1 MDKQNKNINNNYG
14 ENAHL
19 KRRTKPYSSKIIPTI
34 GHPRRTTVMPPKK
47 HIVALALC
55 LWKKNLKVLCSP
67 MTQPKPEMNNICN
80 ES

>member
-1 MDKQNKNINNNYG
+1 MNKQNKNIDNNYG

-34 GHPRRTTVMPPKK
+34 GHPRTTTLMPPKK

-55 LWKKNLKVLCSP
+55 L
-67 MTQPKPEMNNICN
+67 
-80 ES
+80 